1 MRRRNHGQKESNACL
16 IPGLCDVWPG
26 ERFIA
31 NTAEDPAVFQRMMDE
46 ECMGAS
52 GVVTP
57 GEGEEPN
64 IFTFD

>member
-1 MRRRNHGQKESNACL
+1 M
-16 IPGLCDVWPG
+16 WPG

-52 GVVTP
+52 GTVTA

>member
-1 MRRRNHGQKESNACL
+1 
-16 IPGLCDVWPG
+16 
-26 ERFIA
+26 
-31 NTAEDPAVFQRMMDE
+31 MMDE

-52 GVVTP
+52 GVVAP